1 MIACRTEEIC
11 LSLMAKHGRFVLSV
25 SDITI

>member
-11 LSLMAKHGRFVLSV
+11 LSLMAKLGRFVLSV
-25 SDITI
+25 SDNNI